1 MSKLTHLDDTGAAKM
16 VDVSDK
22 SVTHRT
28 AIAAARV
35 VMKPETLAAIK
46 AGNVKKGDV
55 LGTARVAGIMAA
67 KRTHELIPMCH
78 PLLITKVAV
87 DFDYVENGIAI
98 RATVKCQGQTG
109 VEMEALTAATVAAL
123 TIYDMAKA
131 LEKTMCIEDV
141 HLLYKSGGKSGEFR
155 AEDQSPTP
163 HITGDPA

>member
-1 MSKLTHLDDTGAAKM
+1 M

-22 SVTHRT
+22 PVTHRT

-35 VMKPETLAAIK
+35 VMKPETLAAIQ

-55 LGTARVAGIMAA
+55 LGTARIAGIMAA

-87 DFDYVENGIAI
+87 DFEYVEDGISI

-109 VEMEALTAATVAAL
+109 VEMEALTAASVAAL

-131 LEKTMCIEDV
+131 LEKTMRIEDV

-155 AEDQSPTP
+155 AED
-163 HITGDPA
+163 